1 MKLPIYSNWCF
12 HTVTGAICDSCHPSN
27 LRDVCLTNRN
37 AINAAHAHNKSEGQA
52 CSVRQQITH
61 RFAKLALPFGRDR
74 FLHAHII
81 PKHLEASTGAS
92 AQPPAK
98 PPLPAAPFLQKKGS
112 GRNPEDGPD
121 SMETT
126 KETHLLFLLLI
137 FLVRGA
143 HITYRHWRVTFD
155 ACAHGNGES
164 VNHDGATRGTER
176 RYRDL
181 VHNQATSAR
190 ELAPAAQR
198 SPTYPC
204 SPELIITSH
213 RFNSEM
219 APRLNGTDKE

>member
-1 MKLPIYSNWCF
+1 
-12 HTVTGAICDSCHPSN
+12 
-27 LRDVCLTNRN
+27 
-37 AINAAHAHNKSEGQA
+37 
-52 CSVRQQITH
+52 
-61 RFAKLALPFGRDR
+61 
-74 FLHAHII
+74 
-81 PKHLEASTGAS
+81 
-92 AQPPAK
+92 
-98 PPLPAAPFLQKKGS
+98 
-112 GRNPEDGPD
+112 
-121 SMETT
+121 METT
-126 KETHLLFLLLI
+126 TETHLLFLLLI